1 MLALISLAL
10 ISSSYSLETTISYQ
24 DKSLTF
30 SRSLLGSGFK
40 RDLVT
45 TITLHDPSI
54 THLNITEK
62 VPKEWFVDQE
72 EVPGNLKSFFPTM
85 IDIEKPVSSSSDHIF
100 YIWLDV
106 SNQQLTYFYPI
117 HTRYNQPNFE
127 QDAVRI
133 GLPGPTVVL
142 STGKKLEIAGRIE
155 AEMPV
160 GRLEDL
166 KMVLWVTLCMSG
178 GVGVWLMMGIVKGDD
193 YRKKQV

>member
-1 MLALISLAL
+1 MLAYISLAL
-10 ISSSYSLETTISYQ
+10 ICSSYSLETTISYQ

-45 TITLHDPSI
+45 TILIHDPSI
-54 THLNITEK
+54 TSLNITEK

-72 EVPGNLKSFFPTM
+72 EVPGNLKSFFPAM

-100 YIWLDV
+100 YIWLDI
-106 SNQQLTYFYPI
+106 SNLQLTYFYPI

-133 GLPGPTVVL
+133 ELPGPTVVL

-160 GRLEDL
+160 GRLEDQD
-166 KMVLWVTLCMSG
+166 G
-178 GVGVWLMMGIVKGDD
+178 AMGDSVHERRCRSVADD
-193 YRKKQV
+193 GYCERR

>member
-1 MLALISLAL
+1 MLAYIFLAL
-10 ISSSYSLETTISYQ
+10 ISSSLSLETTISYQ

-30 SRSLLGSGFK
+30 SRSLLGTGFK

-45 TITLHDPSI
+45 TITVHDPTI

-72 EVPGNLKSFFPTM
+72 EVPGNLNSFFPNM

-106 SNQQLTYFYPI
+106 SNPELSYFYPI
-117 HTRYNQPNFE
+117 HTRYNQPNLE
-127 QDAVRI
+127 QDTVRI
-133 GLPGPTVVL
+133 ELAGPSVVL
-142 STGKKLEIAGRIE
+142 STGKKLEIPGRIQ

-166 KMVLWVTLCMSG
+166 KMVLWVTLCISG
-178 GVGVWLMMGIVKGDD
+178 SVAVWLMISIVKGDD